1 MFTLRCANHELQHS
15 AILQDTSNVARRLG
29 FENKIPDTAN
39 FIGKMVT
46 GHFLLALLIWTS

>member
-1 MFTLRCANHELQHS
+1 MFTLRCANHELQLS
-15 AILQDTSNVARRLG
+15 AILQDTSNVPRRLG